1 MIDIESYTKNLID
14 NTVSIRFLDLTD
26 DMAYKV
32 VEQFEEFIE
41 KEYLPIYLYIE
52 VLLIMNLIRL
62 TSYEDWKRRFKSNR
76 GFSN

>member
-1 MIDIESYTKNLID
+1 MS
-14 NTVSIRFLDLTD
+14 
-26 DMAYKV
+26 YKV